1 MGPPAVRTGGR
12 SRAAPHREHDLPA
25 VRLVA
30 RGRVLLATLAVIT
43 GSLLPAPD
51 HGRNVLLYVLGIFW
65 VPWSGWLA
73 LGADDHPPRFT
84 RIAGAAGDLVVFGA
98 LGALIPQSLLGVA
111 VGCGIVVLLGAYTG
125 SLREGVGLAVAA
137 GAIFTGAT
145 IVSPPSGLPPW
156 VLVVLYGGVLVALLA
171 VLARGSSQ
179 NRRAS
184 LRSERFQ
191 SRSAAV
197 LERVADGV
205 VVTDP
210 LGIVVEANPAAE
222 RIMGVA
228 AHGAPGRHC
237 DDVLGLRMG
246 ERPLDCSLGCA
257 LLRLDG
263 GREDAD
269 GKEVWRTAPDGG
281 RQPLLANVCAI
292 AGEDG
297 RVEEV
302 VHSLRDITTLK
313 QADEAK
319 TLFLA
324 TASHELKTPLTVI
337 RGFAEM
343 LLDTPALEGEARRAA
358 HAIVR
363 RSEELSTIVD
373 GLLLSSRIE
382 AGRLELGLTT
392 IDVAPILRERG
403 ESLMAA
409 TGRTVDIAVPTGL
422 PEVDADPAAVTT
434 VVDHLLDNAVKYSP
448 GGGTIV
454 LEAEAFADE
463 VHIRVADAGIGMDP
477 QQAARCFEK
486 FWQAESTDLRRFKG
500 SGIGLY
506 IVRSLVEAM
515 GGTIAVRSV
524 QGAGTTFTVALRRAG
539 RVRSSPDPGEELR
552 EGEDS
557 IVREFMRQ
565 LGIPAGNP

>member
-1 MGPPAVRTGGR
+1 MEPVAVDTGGR
-12 SRAAPHREHDLPA
+12 PGAAVHREHDLPA

-30 RGRVLLATLAVIT
+30 RGRVLLATLAVMT

-51 HGRNVLLYVLGIFW
+51 SRRDVLLYVLGLFW

-73 LGADDHPPRFT
+73 LGADVYDPRFT
-84 RIAGAAGDLVVFGA
+84 RTAGAVGDLVVVA
-98 LGALIPQSLLGVA
+98 TLGFVEGSLLGVA
-111 VGCGIVVLLGAYTG
+111 VGCGIVVLVGAYTG
-125 SLREGVGLAVAA
+125 PVRGGVRLSIASV
-137 GAIFTGAT
+137 AIFVAVSV
-145 IVSPPSGLPPW
+145 VSPPSGGPRW
-156 VLVVLYGGVLVALLA
+156 ILVALYASVLIA
-171 VLARGSSQ
+171 LLVVLARGSNQ

-191 SRSAAV
+191 NRSAAV

-210 LGIVVEANPAAE
+210 LGTVVEANPAAE

-237 DDVLGLRMG
+237 HDVLALRMG

-263 GREDAD
+263 GRDDAD
-269 GKEVWRTAPDGG
+269 GKEVWRTTPGGG

-292 AGEDG
+292 TGEDG

-343 LLDTPALEGEARRAA
+343 LLDTPALEGQARRAA
-358 HAIVR
+358 DTIVR
-363 RSEELSTIVD
+363 RCEELSTIVD

-382 AGRLELGLTT
+382 AGRLELGVTP
-392 IDVAPILRERG
+392 IDVAGILRERG
-403 ESLMAA
+403 GSLTAA
-409 TGRTVDIAVPTGL
+409 TGRTVDIVVPTGL

-434 VVDHLLDNAVKYSP
+434 VVDHLLDNAIKYSP
-448 GGGTIV
+448 GGGAIV

-463 VHIRVADAGIGMDP
+463 VHVRVADAGIGMDP

-486 FWQAESTDLRRFKG
+486 FWQAESSDLRRFKG

-506 IVRSLVEAM
+506 IVRSLVEAL

-524 QGAGTTFTVALRRAG
+524 QGVGTTFTVALHRAG
-539 RVRSSPDPGEELR
+539 RAPSSPEPGEELR
-552 EGEDS
+552 EGKDS